1 MSDVGTP
8 VSLGAAEA
16 AMADAIT
23 QSFNESPPDIAAP
36 APAETPAP
44 VEAQPEQTAQ
54 PQQEGVTHPQENQTE
69 GNKPEDA
76 VSVLPNLP
84 DTPEVRKALEIY
96 GNDPERAA
104 KGFLETNTRN
114 AQMAAKLREVGIDP
128 KTMQPYPKSVE
139 MPEPDQTPQ
148 PINEQEVQGY
158 VKDILGRDSAY
169 GELVNQWQSL
179 EGEKESVVSRLEVIK
194 TEKQEAQIFL
204 KVPAIQQDQ
213 FAKDEYQQKLKD
225 LALEEMTLK
234 QQDLYIKS
242 AQRDLNEQARARAN
256 AARQSVRS
264 YLQQQAEERYSEA
277 RTAAIQAQAEAE
289 WETAFPVAIDIAMKK
304 YQIPSELGQD
314 LVEHAKAFGLAH
326 EGPIQNIHQF
336 VDGVAKRVY
345 GTVDKF
351 HRLRSAQYG
360 QQAVARSA
368 QPVSTA
374 QTVASGNPQSLP
386 LNLADHEAALAAQ
399 MAEAFRL

>member
-1 MSDVGTP
+1 MSDVSSGQ
-8 VSLGAAEA
+8 VALANAES
-16 AMADAIT
+16 AMVDAIT
-23 QSFNESPPDIAAP
+23 QSFNEVTPDVS

-44 VEAQPEQTAQ
+44 EQAQPEQTAA
-54 PQQEGVTHPQENQTE
+54 PAQEGVTQEAQSE

-76 VSVLPNLP
+76 VITPDALP
-84 DTPEVRKALEIY
+84 DTPDVRKALEIY

-128 KTMQPYPKSVE
+128 RTMQPYPKPVE
-139 MPEPDQTPQ
+139 VEEVEQTPQ
-148 PINEQEVQGY
+148 PINEQDVQGY
-158 VKDILGRDSAY
+158 VKDILGRDAAY
-169 GELVNQWQSL
+169 GELVTQFQSL
-179 EGEKESVVSRLEVIK
+179 DAEKETVTTRLDAIK
-194 TEKQEAQIFL
+194 AEKQETQIFL
-204 KVPAIQQDQ
+204 RVPAIQQDQ

-242 AQRDLNEQARARAN
+242 AQRDLNEQARYRAN
-256 AARQSVRS
+256 TANQSVRQ
-264 YLQQQAEERYSEA
+264 YLQQQAEERALEA
-277 RTAAIQAQAEAE
+277 RSTAIQAQAEAE

-304 YQIPSELGQD
+304 YQIPTELGQD
-314 LVEHAKAFGLAH
+314 LVDHAKAFGLAH
-326 EGPIQNIHQF
+326 DGPIPNIHQF
-336 VDGVAKRVY
+336 VDGVAKRIY

-368 QPVSTA
+368 QPLSSA
-374 QTVASGNPQSLP
+374 QTVATANHQSLP